1 MYSLKKKKKY
11 DRPTFK
17 IPSCTFKKL
26 CSCLLQVYTKR
37 AVLRAGT
44 GGCRARST
52 GPGWEGYEALLEL
65 CQRRHFL
72 RAGQPGLGPLGVA
85 LRGQLTAEWRRAGA
99 ACLQPIF
106 AAEGPLQLNVNL
118 GKLVFYQYSSHA
130 HAHTPFLPPSL
141 LAFSL
146 TLLPTFLPMREM
158 QTFYI
163 SALEQYVSC
172 LELVNKR
179 LPYGL
184 AQVGVCFHREPDSET
199 PDESITRTGE
209 RTMSSLVWF
218 SSARTIGQWLDYWL
232 RQRLQWWRKFA
243 IGPSNFTSSDFQDEE
258 GRRGVNL
265 YYSFPWGK
273 ELIERLQN
281 LGDKELLQ
289 MYPGDCSKLRAR
301 DGRKNVVPHVL
312 SVTGNLDQGVLA
324 YLCDSLQLA
333 ESSLGK
339 KTSQRQVLKLHPCL
353 TPIKV
358 AVDMGRGPIVRVCLF
373 EYILVLNV
381 YDEMSILFTILIT
394 DATLENGIVQLRSRD
409 TTMKEM
415 MHISKLKD
423 FLTNYITAAKNV

>member
-1 MYSLKKKKKY
+1 MAL
-11 DRPTFK
+11 R
-17 IPSCTFKKL
+17 
-26 CSCLLQVYTKR
+26 R

-106 AAEGPLQLNVNL
+106 ALHPLPCPVLPHTPCSPQTYWQVTVLQAAGLNV
-118 GKLVFYQYSSHA
+118 GY
-130 HAHTPFLPPSL
+130 HTG
-141 LAFSL
+141 
-146 TLLPTFLPMREM
+146 
-158 QTFYI
+158 
-163 SALEQYVSC
+163 ALEQYVSC

-184 AQVGVCFHREPDSET
+184 NADYCYFLFTFLNYVSC
-199 PDESITRTGE
+199 E

-358 AVDMGRGPIVRVCLF
+358 AVDMGRGPAMDLRQIVRVCLF